1 MANKVKELPEKFMGS
16 FKLSRSENFEEF
28 LASKGMCL
36 YVTLFNYTEM
46 DFPGI
51 NWLLRKMI
59 SFASVTK
66 VFSHSDE
73 TKGAYNLCNL
83 SSKKDAIYKNWK
95 LEEEFQAEGL
105 DGKMHKIKFDF
116 DPATESLKE
125 THIRIDD
132 PNDQGETYTYTVDG
146 DTLALV
152 LMMLR
157 FIVIMIVLNVVFDKV
172 GAEIATSDTK
182 ALPEKF
188 LGTFVLERDEN
199 FDQYLEA
206 KGYGWFMRQ
215 IIKLAS
221 VTKVFREANSQKPN
235 RYDMENLTKRKNT
248 LFADW
253 ALGEEFTAEAVD
265 SLQYKITFD
274 LKDLDNVLTET
285 HIKVD
290 NPRDIETYEYYRDG
304 DYLIMKMTCKGVSA
318 KRYYKKQ

>member
-1 MANKVKELPEKFMGS
+1 
-16 FKLSRSENFEEF
+16 
-28 LASKGMCL
+28 
-36 YVTLFNYTEM
+36 
-46 DFPGI
+46 
-51 NWLLRKMI
+51 
-59 SFASVTK
+59 
-66 VFSHSDE
+66 
-73 TKGAYNLCNL
+73 
-83 SSKKDAIYKNWK
+83 
-95 LEEEFQAEGL
+95 
-105 DGKMHKIKFDF
+105 
-116 DPATESLKE
+116 
-125 THIRIDD
+125 
-132 PNDQGETYTYTVDG
+132 
-146 DTLALV
+146 
-152 LMMLR
+152 MMLR